1 MVQKKVFLP
10 GEYPLLWLDCWF
22 ISHCLFF
29 PSPQE
34 PQGSFLDLHSEN
46 LVEIQKLKAHE
57 NVGALVNLQP

>member
-1 MVQKKVFLP
+1 MLQKKVPLP

-22 ISHCLFF
+22 ISQLLLF
-29 PSPQE
+29 PSLPE

-57 NVGALVNLQP
+57 NVGALIKLQP